1 MAKNNIN
8 LPLSVLTELMLN
20 RGGTELILPLIK
32 TDKRAPSVRSIY
44 NIPYTRDHE
53 NAFLQFD
60 WHCPASVAETVFKA
74 TAPTVFYIH
83 GGAWSSADKR
93 VYSRL
98 SKEMAE
104 CGYIVINMN
113 FRLMPE
119 FDLRTHYR
127 DCITC
132 MRYCLKR
139 ADLFGID
146 KNNIFIAGDSSGGH
160 MAALIGGRINA
171 EKVDVGG
178 NVAGLLLYY
187 GIYDLNNLKSVKF
200 RICNKLHEGF
210 ADIMKDKLARFY
222 REYSP
227 VTYINSNF
235 PPSFIT
241 AGEVD
246 GLHTESLL
254 LDKMLTKA
262 NVPHKTLIFHKE
274 RKDARHA
281 FINLINDARAEA
293 TNEMYSFMK
302 EIIK

>member
-1 MAKNNIN
+1 MKNSIN

-20 RGGTELILPLIK
+20 RGGTDLILPIIK
-32 TDKRAPSVRSIY
+32 TDKRAPNVRSIY
-44 NIPYTRDHE
+44 NIPYTSDLQ
-53 NAFLQFD
+53 NSFLQFD

-104 CGYIVINMN
+104 HGYVVINMN

-119 FDLRTHYR
+119 YDLRTHYR

-132 MRYCLKR
+132 IKYCLKHYE
-139 ADLFGID
+139 LFGID
-146 KNNIFIAGDSSGGH
+146 KHRIFIAGDSSGGH
-160 MAALIGGRINA
+160 MAALIGGRVHAN
-171 EKVDVGG
+171 KVDIGSK
-178 NVAGLLLYY
+178 VAGLLLYY
-187 GIYDLNNLKSVKF
+187 GIYDLNNLKTVKF
-200 RICNKLHEGF
+200 RICNKLHDGF
-210 ADIMKDKLARFY
+210 AGIMKDKLPRFY
-222 REYSP
+222 RENSP
-227 VTYINSNF
+227 VSYITSNF

-246 GLHTESLL
+246 GLHTESVL
-254 LDKMLTKA
+254 LDSLLTKA
-262 NVPHKTLIFHKE
+262 NIPHKTLIFPKE

-293 TNEMYSFMK
+293 MDEMYTFMK
-302 EIIK
+302 EIVK